1 MKFYVKTFEALTN
14 TQLYEIL
21 KSRCEV
27 FMLEQNIIC
36 QDMDDVDYRSL
47 HCFFE
52 DAGRVIAYLRAY
64 MDETDNKAYHIGRVL
79 TLKRG
84 AGHGRALM
92 QKSMEILFAQGIETI
107 CLHAQTQAV
116 GFYKKLGFTVVSE
129 PFMEEGV
136 EHVTMVHEKAA

>member
-1 MKFYVKTFEALTN
+1 MKFYAKTFEALTN

-52 DAGRVIAYLRAY
+52 DAGCVIAYLRAY
-64 MDETDNKAYHIGRVL
+64 VDETGDKAYHIGRVL

-84 AGHGRALM
+84 AGHGRLLM
-92 QKSMEILFAQGIETI
+92 QKSMDLLFAQGVNKIS
-107 CLHAQTQAV
+107 LHAQMQAV
-116 GFYKKLGFTVVSE
+116 GFYKKLGFTIVSE
-129 PFMEEGV
+129 PFLEEGV
-136 EHVTMVHEKAA
+136 EHVTMEYMKEA